1 MKNLTFSV
9 VDLETTGHSS
19 KSGDRIIQI
28 AIVQIQNDTIVR
40 TYNTFVQP
48 DRPIPPF
55 IAQLTTIND
64 ETVAEAPRFEEIA
77 EHVRDLLDDT
87 VFVAHNVQFDEP
99 FLRHEMDRVGVDPWY
114 GPTLDTVELV
124 KIAYPTASSYR
135 LQDIAETLDI
145 PLAKAHRADED
156 ALATAHV
163 LMRAMDRLRQL
174 PEETIRLLHK
184 RSFTLKSDL
193 SRLFYLLLQERA
205 GTEPDAMYN
214 GIPIR
219 ALRDVQSTRVT
230 TMDYPADFEE
240 KYEWLQRINPH
251 YERRAVQFRYM
262 DAVWQALRE
271 EREVA
276 LEVPTGVGKTLGY
289 LLPGIVR
296 SLQRGAP
303 LVISTYTNHLVDSIV
318 ERELPKVEKMI
329 GRPLA
334 TTVIKGR
341 EHYISL
347 SRFEQ
352 LLLTTD
358 ESYDETLTIMQLLV
372 WLTETTTGDLS
383 QVNVSGG
390 GQLLLK
396 RIQRKGEVVSEV
408 EKPYDFYERLLEQI
422 PSSDVVVTNHSLLM
436 TNRLQEAL
444 DQTSGLIID
453 EAHQMIPVALRT
465 YETSFSYTSWKYV
478 IGQFVGEGAHDLL
491 PELVRIRN
499 GIDRRGDV
507 LRHQLLHA
515 HEQFMRCFDEAV
527 EQLIEF
533 VMSESSPASTER
545 SCLLQPEQLALPLFN
560 RVGTTSYTFLA
571 QAAAFTDRL
580 HRVHFASK
588 RDEAFVE
595 QWNDWVEEA
604 RQKLDEWIDLFSPI
618 STRQHSVYATVDV
631 RSLPGSLHVWKRAI
645 KSAPLLREFVRRSMN
660 ERVGIVWTSGTMV
673 APGNDRFII
682 DQIGLSERVAV
693 QTFEA
698 PASFYEGANVCIVSD
713 MPDIQSSTKETY
725 VEAVV
730 DAVVQAAYAT
740 KGRMF
745 VLFTSKQMLRQAYD
759 LLTDADLL
767 PDYQLL
773 AQGITGGS
781 RTKLLKN
788 FKQLE
793 RSILFGTNS
802 FWEGVD
808 IPGEA
813 LSAVLVV
820 RLPFSSPLD
829 PFYQA
834 RTRGER
840 DPFQTLGL
848 PEAIL
853 RFRQGFGRLI
863 RATDD
868 RGFFIVLDRRIETKS
883 YGVQFL
889 KALPNVAV
897 HRVSIESLMQTMEE
911 LLAKN

>member
-28 AIVQIQNDTIVR
+28 AIVQIQNGTILR

-55 IAQLTTIND
+55 IAQLTTIDD
-64 ETVAEAPRFEEIA
+64 ETVAEAPRFESIA

-99 FLRHEMDRVGVDPWY
+99 FLRHEMERVGVDSWH

-135 LQDIAETLDI
+135 LQDIAETLGI

-156 ALATAHV
+156 ALATAHI
-163 LMRAMDRLRQL
+163 LMRSIDRLRQL

-193 SRLFYLLLQERA
+193 SRLFYSLLQERA

-219 ALRDVQSTRVT
+219 SLRKVQLTQVT
-230 TMDYPADFEE
+230 TMDYPVDFEE
-240 KYEWLQRINPH
+240 KYEWLQRINRH

-296 SLQRGAP
+296 SLQCGAP

-347 SRFEQ
+347 SRFEK

-390 GQLLLK
+390 GHLLLK
-396 RIQRKGEVVSEV
+396 RIQRKGEVVSAV

-444 DQTSGLIID
+444 DQTSGLIVD

-499 GIDRRGDV
+499 GIDRKGDV
-507 LRHQLLHA
+507 LRHQLLQA
-515 HEQFMRCFDEAV
+515 HEHFMACFDEAV
-527 EQLIEF
+527 EQLIQF
-533 VMSESSPASTER
+533 VMSESSAASTER

-571 QAAAFTDRL
+571 KAAAFTDRL
-580 HRVHFASK
+580 HRVHFTSK

-713 MPDIQSSTKETY
+713 MPDIQSSTKEAY

-889 KALPNVAV
+889 SALPNVAV

-911 LLAKN
+911 LLVKN

>member
-1 MKNLTFSV
+1 
-9 VDLETTGHSS
+9 
-19 KSGDRIIQI
+19 
-28 AIVQIQNDTIVR
+28 
-40 TYNTFVQP
+40 
-48 DRPIPPF
+48 
-55 IAQLTTIND
+55 
-64 ETVAEAPRFEEIA
+64 
-77 EHVRDLLDDT
+77 
-87 VFVAHNVQFDEP
+87 
-99 FLRHEMDRVGVDPWY
+99 
-114 GPTLDTVELV
+114 
-124 KIAYPTASSYR
+124 
-135 LQDIAETLDI
+135 
-145 PLAKAHRADED
+145 
-156 ALATAHV
+156 
-163 LMRAMDRLRQL
+163 
-174 PEETIRLLHK
+174 
-184 RSFTLKSDL
+184 
-193 SRLFYLLLQERA
+193 
-205 GTEPDAMYN
+205 
-214 GIPIR
+214 
-219 ALRDVQSTRVT
+219 
-230 TMDYPADFEE
+230 
-240 KYEWLQRINPH
+240 
-251 YERRAVQFRYM
+251 
-262 DAVWQALRE
+262 
-271 EREVA
+271 
-276 LEVPTGVGKTLGY
+276 
-289 LLPGIVR
+289 
-296 SLQRGAP
+296 
-303 LVISTYTNHLVDSIV
+303 
-318 ERELPKVEKMI
+318 
-329 GRPLA
+329 
-334 TTVIKGR
+334 
-341 EHYISL
+341 
-347 SRFEQ
+347 
-352 LLLTTD
+352 
-358 ESYDETLTIMQLLV
+358 
-372 WLTETTTGDLS
+372 
-383 QVNVSGG
+383 
-390 GQLLLK
+390 
-396 RIQRKGEVVSEV
+396 
-408 EKPYDFYERLLEQI
+408 
-422 PSSDVVVTNHSLLM
+422 
-436 TNRLQEAL
+436 
-444 DQTSGLIID
+444 
-453 EAHQMIPVALRT
+453 
-465 YETSFSYTSWKYV
+465 
-478 IGQFVGEGAHDLL
+478 
-491 PELVRIRN
+491 
-499 GIDRRGDV
+499 
-507 LRHQLLHA
+507 
-515 HEQFMRCFDEAV
+515 
-527 EQLIEF
+527 
-533 VMSESSPASTER
+533 
-545 SCLLQPEQLALPLFN
+545 
-560 RVGTTSYTFLA
+560 
-571 QAAAFTDRL
+571 
-580 HRVHFASK
+580 
-588 RDEAFVE
+588 
-595 QWNDWVEEA
+595 
-604 RQKLDEWIDLFSPI
+604 
-618 STRQHSVYATVDV
+618 
-631 RSLPGSLHVWKRAI
+631 
-645 KSAPLLREFVRRSMN
+645 MN